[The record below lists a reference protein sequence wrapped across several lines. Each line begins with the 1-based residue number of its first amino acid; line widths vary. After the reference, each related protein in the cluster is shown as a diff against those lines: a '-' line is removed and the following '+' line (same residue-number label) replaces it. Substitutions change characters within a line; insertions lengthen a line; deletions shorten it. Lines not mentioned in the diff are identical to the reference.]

1 MIHDTF
7 DPERNAV
14 INPHA
19 EKIAK
24 MAGGVP
30 EVCLGVFSD
39 TIVKHF
45 VREYAG
51 EKTGDFES
59 VTGNRNCYRVNI
71 FGMDVLLFVPIVGA
85 PAAAAMLEDMIW
97 AGCRYFVFLGCC
109 GVLRHDIADGHII
122 LPTAAV
128 RDEGLSYHYVP
139 AAEEIEQDER
149 SIKAMREAMETLQL
163 PYVEAKT
170 WTTDAIYRETP
181 KKVKAMRDRGC
192 VCVEMECAA
201 LTAVAQF
208 RGVPF
213 AQFLWSADNLD
224 APEWEKRGLHT
235 RGEGSAE
242 LYMRAAVETAKNLK
256 KYDSQ

>member
-7 DPERNAV
+7 DPDQDAI
-14 INPHA
+14 INPSA
-19 EKIAK
+19 AAITCST
-24 MAGGVP
+24 GDVP
-30 EVCLGVFSD
+30 EICVGVFSD
-39 TIVKHF
+39 AIAGRF
-45 VREYAG
+45 VQECGG
-51 EKTGDFES
+51 EKIGAFRS
-59 VTGNRNCYRVNI
+59 VTGDRDYYRVNL
-71 FGMDVLLFVPIVGA
+71 FGTEVFLFVPIVGA
-85 PAAAAMLEDMIW
+85 PAAAGMLEEIIA

-122 LPTAAV
+122 VPTAAV

-139 AAEEIEQDER
+139 AAEEIELGER
-149 SIKAMREAMETLQL
+149 SIRAMREAMETLRL

-170 WTTDAIYRETP
+170 WTTDAIYRETRQ
-181 KKVKAMRDRGC
+181 KVKAMRDRGC
-192 VCVEMECAA
+192 VCVEMECASLA
-201 LTAVAQF
+201 AVAQF
-208 RGVPF
+208 RNVPF

-256 KYDSQ
+256 KYDPQ